1 MPQFSTLLLNQ
12 CLHFDSFIPFLIILL
27 ESMNFN
33 LTLYEDEHLLFRMT
47 YNQSPSDSNIPREA
61 PSANSIY
68 KIIFLMLGIMW
79 GEKKAD
85 YILISDFR
93 GLSFWSTMLLKL
105 GLRPQFPSDV
115 YPRGHYQRLLC
126 HFNNQICKFSLY
138 IKSKQSNLR
147 MTDIPACAST
157 SIKPDVS
164 PSLLPKVSIF
174 MISCQAT
181 LAVDS
186 SLMLR

>member
-1 MPQFSTLLLNQ
+1 MPLFSTLLLNQ

-93 GLSFWSTMLLKL
+93 GLSF
-105 GLRPQFPSDV
+105 
-115 YPRGHYQRLLC
+115 
-126 HFNNQICKFSLY
+126 
-138 IKSKQSNLR
+138 
-147 MTDIPACAST
+147 
-157 SIKPDVS
+157 
-164 PSLLPKVSIF
+164 
-174 MISCQAT
+174 
-181 LAVDS
+181 
-186 SLMLR
+186 